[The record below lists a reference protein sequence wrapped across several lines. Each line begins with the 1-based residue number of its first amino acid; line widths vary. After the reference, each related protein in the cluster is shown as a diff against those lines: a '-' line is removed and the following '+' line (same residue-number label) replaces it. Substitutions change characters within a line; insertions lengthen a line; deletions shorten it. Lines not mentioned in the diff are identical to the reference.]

1 MTYRELR
8 KAVKGKGWFLLP
20 KRGKGSHEM
29 YAHPEIKGPPLVIP
43 GSGKPGQDVPP
54 GTLDSI
60 LKAAGLKLI

>member
-20 KRGKGSHEM
+20 KRGKGS
-29 YAHPEIKGPPLVIP
+29 HPEIKGPPLVIP